1 MWHRELKKITRFDQQ
16 LDDVVI
22 VESIKDLTDLEQAE
36 LIVDKFAS
44 VSQEYEKLEDGD
56 IQVPEFTK
64 DDIPNVTEE
73 EVELI
78 LSQMDT
84 NVEEDVPAKTLKLF
98 SKQLAKPVTNWIN
111 AATIQGS

>member
-56 IQVPEFTK
+56 VQVPEFTK
-64 DDIPNVTEE
+64 DDIPKVTEE

-78 LSQMDT
+78 LSQMYT
-84 NVEEDVPAKTLKLF
+84 NKANVEEEFPAKMLKLF
-98 SKQLAKPVTNWIN
+98 SKQLAKPVTN
-111 AATIQGS
+111 